1 LPVWRDVHTS
11 IGIKMDLETERGR
24 ERERGVMWE
33 RRRRGL
39 EVRPEG

>member
-24 ERERGVMWE
+24 ERERSYVGE
-33 RRRRGL
+33 K
-39 EVRPEG
+39 EEGIGGQT